1 MSNQLA
7 TRLGK
12 IEDKLKPK
20 RVMVAFEFRPGHEE
34 EDFETQYQDYVAK
47 GGDPDGFILRV
58 EKIEKGIGVADG
70 DFA

>member
-20 RVMVAFEFRPGHEE
+20 RVTVAFEFRSGHRE
-34 EDFETQYQDYVAK
+34 EDFERQYQEYIAE
-47 GGDPDGFILRV
+47 GGDPDRCFLVV

-70 DFA
+70 DGR

>member
-1 MSNQLA
+1 MRNQLA
-7 TRLGK
+7 GRLRK
-12 IEDKLKPK
+12 IEDKLRPK
-20 RVMVAFEFRPGHEE
+20 QAMTVFEFRSGHEE
-34 EDFETQYQDYVAK
+34 EDFERQYQDYLAK